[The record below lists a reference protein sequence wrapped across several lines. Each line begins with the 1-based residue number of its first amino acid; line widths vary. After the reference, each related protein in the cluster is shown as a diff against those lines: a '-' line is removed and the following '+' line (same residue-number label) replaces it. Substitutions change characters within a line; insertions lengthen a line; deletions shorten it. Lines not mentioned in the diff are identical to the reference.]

1 MYAEN
6 RTEIPEL
13 IAQLRRV
20 MDELR
25 DLDRLIPA

>member
-1 MYAEN
+1 MHAEN

-20 MDELR
+20 MDEP
-25 DLDRLIPA
+25 PATWTA

>member
-1 MYAEN
+1 MHAEN